1 MATSVGTIK
10 VDATLSTGS
19 FIKSLNGLEA
29 AANKAVSNIAK
40 SLSSSQATFTGIG
53 RSLQES
59 ISSGVNNAAKAIR
72 NLPSTVANGV
82 KSIPDTV
89 ANAFRS
95 IPTTVG
101 NAVRSAGNAFNNLP
115 GTAARAIG
123 SVVSSAQRELPKIA
137 KAAEDAAKKIGSSLT
152 NAAKIGAGAF
162 TAVTAA
168 ITTQATK
175 AYSDYQQL
183 TGGVAKLFGD
193 NAGVVEA
200 NAQQAFRTAGISAND
215 YMESVTSFSASLIS
229 GLGGN
234 TAEAASIADQ
244 AIRDM
249 SDNANTFGT
258 SMDSIM
264 YTYQGFAKQNY
275 TMLDNL
281 KLGYGGTQTEMARLI
296 NDSGVLGDTM
306 KVTAENVNSVSFDKI
321 IEAIHVV
328 QERMNITGTTANEA
342 ASTVEGSINSMKGSW
357 TNLLAA
363 LGSGD
368 GVDDAMKTFMG
379 SLEGVVKNV
388 GPVVNS
394 ILSGIVQ
401 AIPTLLPQLVTQ
413 LTNLFTQLVP
423 QLATMIQSLAQ
434 QLPAM
439 LQQLVLAITNPTVI
453 QGILSAG
460 LSLITSLLS
469 VFSDPTTVEAMV
481 NASIQLLMG
490 LIEAIPTIV
499 EAFTAAIPTIIDVLT
514 KPETLAKMAVAAGK
528 LLMAIVEAVPTIL
541 GSLINAFGNLVSN
554 LWQGIKDL
562 FSGIGQ
568 KIGDTVSGALKGVI
582 NGALGLLENF
592 LNGPIDLINGALD
605 LINKLPGV
613 NVGKIGRIKLP
624 RMATG
629 GYVDGVGT
637 GTSDSNPALL
647 SRGEYVVNANTVK
660 ALGVDFMDA
669 LNSGKIGVGSGSAIT
684 NNYYQFDQ
692 RANNRWMYEQIR
704 TGAAA

>member
-19 FIKSLNGLEA
+19 FIKNLNGLEA

-40 SLSSSQATFTGIG
+40 SLSSSQATFTSIG
-53 RSLQES
+53 KSLPES
-59 ISSGVNNAAKAIR
+59 ISAGVNNAAKAIR
-72 NLPSTVANGV
+72 NLPSVIANSV
-82 KSIPDTV
+82 KSIPNTV
-89 ANAFRS
+89 S
-95 IPTTVG
+95 T
-101 NAVRSAGNAFNNLP
+101 AVRSAGNAFNNLP

-123 SVVSSAQRELPKIA
+123 NVVSSAQRELPKIA

-152 NAAKIGAGAF
+152 NAAKIGIGAF
-162 TAVTAA
+162 TAATAA
-168 ITTQATK
+168 ITGQATK

-193 NAGVVEA
+193 SAGIVEA
-200 NAQQAFRTAGISAND
+200 NAQQAFKTAGVSANQ

-234 TAEAASIADQ
+234 TAEAASLADQ

-281 KLGYGGTQTEMARLI
+281 KLGYGGTQAEMARLI

-306 KVTAENVNSVSFDKI
+306 TVTAENVNSVSFDKI

-357 TNLLAA
+357 TNLLTA
-363 LGSGD
+363 LGSGE
-368 GVDDAMKTFMG
+368 GVDDAMKTFMS
-379 SLEGVVKNV
+379 SLEGVAKNIA
-388 GPVVNS
+388 PVISS

-413 LTNLFTQLVP
+413 LT
-423 QLATMIQSLAQ
+423 TMIQSLAQ

-439 LQQLVLAITNPTVI
+439 LQQLILAITNPSVI
-453 QGILSAG
+453 QSVLNAG

-469 VFSDPTTVEAMV
+469 VFSDPTTIGAMV

-514 KPETLAKMAVAAGK
+514 KPETLAQMAVAAGK
-528 LLMAIVEAVPTIL
+528 LMMAIVESVPTIL
-541 GSLINAFGNLVSN
+541 GALIQAFGNLVNN
-554 LWQGIKDL
+554 LWQGIKGL
-562 FSGIGQ
+562 FSSIGQ
-568 KIGDTVSGALKGVI
+568 KIGDTVSGAIKGVI
-582 NGALGLLENF
+582 NGALSLLEGF

-605 LINKLPGV
+605 LINALPGV
-613 NVGKIGRIKLP
+613 NVGKISRIKLP

-629 GYVDGVGT
+629 GYVGGVGT
-637 GTSDSNPALL
+637 ATSDSNPTLL

-669 LNSGKIGVGSGSAIT
+669 LNNGKIGVGSGSAVT

>member
-10 VDATLSTGS
+10 VDATLNTAS

-29 AANKAVSNIAK
+29 AANKAVSNMAK
-40 SLSSSQATFTGIG
+40 SLQRSNATFTGIG
-53 RSLQES
+53 KSLQES
-59 ISSGVNNAAKAIR
+59 ISSGANNAAKAIR

-82 KSIPDTV
+82 K
-89 ANAFRS
+89 S

-123 SVVSSAQRELPKIA
+123 SVILSAQRELPKIA

-152 NAAKIGAGAF
+152 KAAKIGAGAF
-162 TAVTAA
+162 TAVTTA

-193 NAGVVEA
+193 SAGVVEA
-200 NAQQAFRTAGISAND
+200 NAQQAFRTAGVSAND

-264 YTYQGFAKQNY
+264 YAYQGFAKQNY

-281 KLGYGGTQTEMARLI
+281 KLGYGGTASEMARLI

-306 KVTAENVNSVSFDKI
+306 KVTAGNVNSVSFDKI

-368 GVDDAMKTFMG
+368 GVDDAMNNFMS
-379 SLEGVVKNV
+379 SLQGVIKNV
-388 GPVVNS
+388 APVVGTVF
-394 ILSGIVQ
+394 SGIIQ

-423 QLATMIQSLAQ
+423 QLATMIQGLAQ

-439 LQQLVLAITNPTVI
+439 LQQLVLAITNPSVI
-453 QGILSAG
+453 QSILQAG
-460 LSLITSLLS
+460 VSLITSLLS
-469 VFSDPTTVEAMV
+469 VFSNPTMVEAMV

-490 LIEAIPTIV
+490 LIDAIPTIV
-499 EAFTAAIPTIIDVLT
+499 DAFIAAIPVIIDVLT
-514 KPETLAKMAVAAGK
+514 RPETIRKMLEAAVK
-528 LLMAIVEAVPTIL
+528 LLMAIVESVPKIL
-541 GSLINAFGNLVSN
+541 DALIRAFGNLVSN

-562 FSGIGQ
+562 FSDIGG
-568 KIGDTVSGALKGVI
+568 KIGDTVSGAIKGVI
-582 NGALGLLENF
+582 NGALGLLEGF

-613 NVGKIGRIKLP
+613 NLGKIGRIKLP

-637 GTSDSNPALL
+637 GTSDSNMAWL
-647 SRGEYVVNANTVK
+647 SRGEYVVKADTVRRY
-660 ALGVDFMDA
+660 GVEFMDA
-669 LNSGKIGVGSGSAIT
+669 LNSGRLVGGGGMT
-684 NNYYQFDQ
+684 QNYYYQFD
-692 RANNRWMYEQIR
+692 RNANSRWQYQQIR